1 MKTYLETLRR
11 VGAVLV
17 LAGLVDIA
25 FMVYSISTGSSYSS
39 SVNIFAVIAGVF
51 LWRGHLGAAYQ
62 VTRFSALLLAGSVG
76 TVLFLA
82 PLLRPM
88 DLWATQLR
96 LNPTA
101 SILGFV
107 MAVAMLVLLAWTYRE
122 LRSAPIIQALRSEG
136 RSTAAPR
143 SAMVIG
149 AILPL
154 VMAIFFH
161 FTLGGEIGAKAI
173 VLAKAQYGD
182 RYKYSPTS
190 ISQGGDHV
198 RATVAAYNDHEIKEV
213 TVEWDR

>member
-1 MKTYLETLRR
+1 MKSYMETLKR

-17 LAGLVDIA
+17 LVGMADVAYMAYCIG
-25 FMVYSISTGSSYSS
+25 TGKSYSS
-39 SVNIFAVIAGVF
+39 GLNIFAVIAGVF
-51 LWRGHLGAAYQ
+51 LWRGHLGAAHL
-62 VTRFSALLLAGSVG
+62 VTRFAALLLTGSIG
-76 TVLFLA
+76 TLLFLA
-82 PLLRPM
+82 PLLRPI